1 MPYVAAVTWTA
12 RAGTEQRVEEILAE
26 MVVPTRAEPGCLMY
40 EVHRSVDRPRVYF
53 LYEQFVNEAAFILH
67 IDSEPYKRLIVGDAV
82 TLLEHRERVLYTTVA
97 FP

>member
-1 MPYVAAVTWTA
+1 
-12 RAGTEQRVEEILAE
+12 
-26 MVVPTRAEPGCLMY
+26 
-40 EVHRSVDRPRVYF
+40 VYF